1 MRIVHVLIFRK
12 EFRTVGDALQAE
24 ARAAIPRWPSR
35 NLLTAEEPPFF
46 VHRSKPN
53 F

>member
-24 ARAAIPRWPSR
+24 ARAAIPRWTFEKLADGR
-35 NLLTAEEPPFF
+35 GNPFLCT
-46 VHRSKPN
+46 
-53 F
+53 

>member
-24 ARAAIPRWPSR
+24 ARASIP
-35 NLLTAEEPPFF
+35 
-46 VHRSKPN
+46 
-53 F
+53 